1 MAFVKIFDEPI
12 RTTGYLEDICMDSF
26 FALEYGELDFE
37 GYVIIKQK
45 YDSEDEYEYF
55 FTRFDYTCGIS
66 HWETDWYEGQQ
77 EVWLLGYFE
86 SPSHWFMSDF
96 DILLNFLKEKSNE
109 ND

>member
-12 RTTGYLEDICMDSF
+12 KTTGYLEDINMDSF

-55 FTRFDYTCGIS
+55 FTRFDYTCGIN

-96 DILLNFLKEKSNE
+96 DSLLNFLKEKSNE